1 MSELKIESEP
11 VPKDLRSALY
21 NSSAGMEIGEPEAYI
36 LEADGDT
43 LHVNGVG
50 GIWRIFRDR
59 EYVDGS
65 ITRELAFAMAQKLHD
80 DWLKAKS

>member
-11 VPKDLRSALY
+11 APKDLLSALY